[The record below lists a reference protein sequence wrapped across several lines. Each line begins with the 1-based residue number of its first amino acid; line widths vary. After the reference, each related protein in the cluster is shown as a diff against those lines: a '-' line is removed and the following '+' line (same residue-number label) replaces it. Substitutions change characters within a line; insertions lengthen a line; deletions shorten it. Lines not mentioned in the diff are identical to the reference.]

1 MENLVETYKKSESTD
16 NANNPSHYILMAVG
30 VFVSV
35 LGAIGILFVVVN
47 DLPFKALLFIGMI
60 TVLSAIGFF
69 RCYEAMKKMKEVQ
82 SSAEPNIDD
91 TV

>member
-35 LGAIGILFVVVN
+35 LGAVLRFIADWGFVDLLSNIILVIGVILCLKSV
-47 DLPFKALLFIGMI
+47 I
-60 TVLSAIGFF
+60 
-69 RCYEAMKKMKEVQ
+69 
-82 SSAEPNIDD
+82 NILK
-91 TV
+91 